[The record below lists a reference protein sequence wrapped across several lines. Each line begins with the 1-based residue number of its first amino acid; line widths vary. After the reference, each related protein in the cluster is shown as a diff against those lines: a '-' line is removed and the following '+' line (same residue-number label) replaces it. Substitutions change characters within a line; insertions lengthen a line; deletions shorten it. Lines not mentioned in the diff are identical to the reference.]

1 MKKLLL
7 TSLSTAFFYA
17 ASSQNAINVSA
28 ASFTLPLVE
37 KWVSEYVKENPKSN
51 LIVTSDR
58 QSIANARVVLSTDPS
73 SKSVAR
79 FLVLP
84 IANADNS
91 LLQSKKIRKGVNEE
105 TERELFVK
113 NDDIEAIYEERE
125 RKEIHSNVYTLAGNQ
140 NVTTALFAR
149 LLHAN
154 PGKLKGRKIL
164 GSEDKA
170 LAAVKKD
177 NEALSFN
184 VANLIYNKDNRR
196 PVEGIAVIAPD
207 INGNGRV
214 SEEERQAVSDIDA
227 LISYVENVGAAG
239 LAIGS
244 IEIQTDDPALA
255 DFAQWV
261 SDHGQSFLNEYGFLR
276 SENQAQAQR

>member
-17 ASSQNAINVSA
+17 ASAQNAINVSA

>member
-7 TSLSTAFFYA
+7 ASLSTAFFYA
-17 ASSQNAINVSA
+17 ASAQNAINVSG

-91 LLQSKKIRKGVNEE
+91 LLQSKKIRKGINEE

>member
-17 ASSQNAINVSA
+17 ASAQNAIHVSG

-91 LLQSKKIRKGVNEE
+91 LLQSKKIRKGINEE

-149 LLHAN
+149 LLHTN

-244 IEIQTDDPALA
+244 IEIQTNDPALA

>member
-1 MKKLLL
+1 MNRTIATLVAIAAAG
-7 TSLSTAFFYA
+7 SLSA
-17 ASSQNAINVSA
+17 QNAINVSG

-58 QSIANARVVLSTDPS
+58 QSIANARVILSTDPS

-261 SDHGQSFLNEYGFLR
+261 SDHGQNFLNEYGFLR

>member
-17 ASSQNAINVSA
+17 ASAQNAINVSG

-91 LLQSKKIRKGVNEE
+91 LLQSKKIRKGINEE

-149 LLHAN
+149 LLHTN

-244 IEIQTDDPALA
+244 IEIQTNDPALA